1 MADKTVRGR
10 FVWHELM
17 TPDPKAAAEFYKDIV
32 GWTPQPYD
40 KDPSYTLFTSGGRPR
55 AGSTLLP
62 EQAKAMG
69 APPHWLS
76 HIGTPNV
83 DVTAR
88 QTIELGG
95 KVLKPAADIPEIGR
109 VAILQDPQG
118 AVFAVF
124 TPNPGAGP
132 AGDGKPGLG
141 DFSWHELV
149 TTDWKAAWNFYQ
161 TLFGWEKLDSMEMG
175 PGNTYQMFGWK
186 GNMLG
191 GMFNKPAEMPAAPHW
206 LPYALVPDSKKV
218 AAIVPQVGG
227 KVLNGP
233 MEVPGGDWITQ
244 VMDPQGAAFAVHSK
258 KASTAEKSKP
268 AKRKTAPAKAAKKTA
283 AKQTTK
289 KTAKKAAKKKTAKK
303 TARPKPRK
311 AARRRR

>member
-17 TPDPKAAAEFYKDIV
+17 TSDPQAAVGFYKDIV

-40 KDPSYTLFTSGGRPR
+40 KDPSYTLLTRGGRPM
-55 AGSTLLP
+55 AGSMLLP

-76 HIGTPNV
+76 YIGTPSV

-88 QTIELGG
+88 EAIELGG
-95 KVLKPAADIPEIGR
+95 KVLRPASDIPDIGR
-109 VAILQDPQG
+109 FAVLQDPQG
-118 AVFAVF
+118 AVFAAF
-124 TPNPGAGP
+124 TPNRAP
-132 AGDGKPGLG
+132 AGDMKPGLG

-149 TTDWKAAWNFYQ
+149 TTDWQSAWKFYQ
-161 TLFGWEKLDSMEMG
+161 KLFGWEKTESMEMG
-175 PGNTYQMFGWK
+175 PGNVYQMFGWK

-191 GMFNKPAEMPAAPHW
+191 GMFNKPADMPFPPHW

-218 AAIVPQVGG
+218 AEITPRLGG

-244 VMDPQGAAFAVHSK
+244 VMDPQGVVFAVHSK
-258 KASTAEKSKP
+258 KAAAVAAP
-268 AKRKTAPAKAAKKTA
+268 AAKRKTAPARKSKPEKRKSVPAKKSKTG
-283 AKQTTK
+283 
-289 KTAKKAAKKKTAKK
+289 KTAKKK

-311 AARRRR
+311 APKRQR